1 MGTELLWKSGPNCV
15 SRILLEMS
23 GKALWPATANLHR
36 LVRLAFSFY
45 RWANGDAEQQ
55 SQRKS
60 VSELSKA
67 ESEYTPS
74 APSLVRLASSSPHTP
89 KWQEICFVPYRE
101 GKKAGLRRG
110 RILGGMIFLKTGWE
124 SGWWVRRGCQWEHN
138 ITKSCYFSCNIHP
151 VLGWIEAFIL
161 GEEELE

>member
-89 KWQEICFVPYRE
+89 KWQEICFVPYRK
-101 GKKAGLRRG
+101 GKRLVS
-110 RILGGMIFLKTGWE
+110 GGGGSWVVWYSWKQDESQVGGWGEVASGNTTLQNLAIFLVISTRFWDE
-124 SGWWVRRGCQWEHN
+124 
-138 ITKSCYFSCNIHP
+138 
-151 VLGWIEAFIL
+151 
-161 GEEELE
+161 